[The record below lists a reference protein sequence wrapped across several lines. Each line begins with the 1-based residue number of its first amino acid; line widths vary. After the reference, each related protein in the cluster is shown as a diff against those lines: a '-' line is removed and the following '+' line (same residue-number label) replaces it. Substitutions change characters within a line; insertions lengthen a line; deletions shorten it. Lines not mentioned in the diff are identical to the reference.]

1 MKIGV
6 IGNGFVGKATQIL
19 NGENINLMVYDI
31 DPSKCLPKNTTMVS
45 MSKCELVFIC
55 VPTPMDIN
63 GECNIDIV
71 KKVVNSLKQLNKDL
85 HIIIRSTVPPGTS
98 DNLGVYFMP
107 EFLTE
112 ANWKNDFY
120 NTEHWV
126 FGLSKYS
133 DNNFKESI
141 RKLFDIA
148 KKEDK
153 IKFNNI
159 HFVNN
164 KEAELL
170 KYFKNTYLASKV
182 SFCNEIYDY
191 CKKKDIDY
199 NIVKSLVSLDSRI
212 TDSHMNVPGPDGQK
226 GYGGTCFPKDTNALL
241 NEMKNVGLT
250 PLILK
255 SVVERNETIDRPN
268 KDWMSNFNRAVVKK
282 EVKKNILV
290 TGGAGFIG
298 NHLCRELLKDE
309 NNYVICIDN
318 FLSGKEEQ
326 IEDLMDNKNF
336 KLYKTDIIDNIILNI
351 DTLDEIYHLACPA
364 SPPIYQIDPI
374 HTAKTCFIGTL
385 NLLEIAKKYNSK
397 ILFTSTSEIYG
408 DPLIKVQSE
417 EYKGN
422 VNTIGPRSCYDEGK
436 RVSETLMTDY
446 NRMYNTDI
454 RIARIFNT
462 YGCKM
467 NPYDGRVVT
476 NFIQQCK
483 SGESITIYGDGSQT
497 RSFCYVDDTV
507 RGLMLLMKSN
517 YIYPVNIGNTEDYT
531 ILELSKMVIELT
543 NSDSQIEYK
552 DLPIDDPKIRKPD
565 ISRAKKILG
574 WEPKIS
580 IKEGLN
586 YMINEIRL

>member
-19 NGENINLMVYDI
+19 NGKNINLMVYDI

-191 CKKKDIDY
+191 CKKK
-199 NIVKSLVSLDSRI
+199 
-212 TDSHMNVPGPDGQK
+212 T
-226 GYGGTCFPKDTNALL
+226 
-241 NEMKNVGLT
+241 
-250 PLILK
+250 
-255 SVVERNETIDRPN
+255 
-268 KDWMSNFNRAVVKK
+268 
-282 EVKKNILV
+282 
-290 TGGAGFIG
+290 
-298 NHLCRELLKDE
+298 
-309 NNYVICIDN
+309 
-318 FLSGKEEQ
+318 
-326 IEDLMDNKNF
+326 
-336 KLYKTDIIDNIILNI
+336 
-351 DTLDEIYHLACPA
+351 
-364 SPPIYQIDPI
+364 
-374 HTAKTCFIGTL
+374 
-385 NLLEIAKKYNSK
+385 
-397 ILFTSTSEIYG
+397 
-408 DPLIKVQSE
+408 
-417 EYKGN
+417 
-422 VNTIGPRSCYDEGK
+422 
-436 RVSETLMTDY
+436 
-446 NRMYNTDI
+446 
-454 RIARIFNT
+454 
-462 YGCKM
+462 
-467 NPYDGRVVT
+467 
-476 NFIQQCK
+476 
-483 SGESITIYGDGSQT
+483 
-497 RSFCYVDDTV
+497 
-507 RGLMLLMKSN
+507 
-517 YIYPVNIGNTEDYT
+517 
-531 ILELSKMVIELT
+531 
-543 NSDSQIEYK
+543 
-552 DLPIDDPKIRKPD
+552 
-565 ISRAKKILG
+565 
-574 WEPKIS
+574 
-580 IKEGLN
+580 
-586 YMINEIRL
+586 